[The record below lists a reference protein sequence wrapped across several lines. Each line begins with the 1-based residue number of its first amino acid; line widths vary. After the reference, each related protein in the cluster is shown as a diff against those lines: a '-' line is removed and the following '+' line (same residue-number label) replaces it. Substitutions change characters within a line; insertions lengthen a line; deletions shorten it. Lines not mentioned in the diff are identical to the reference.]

1 MNSGQPRMRDM
12 EFPAYHP
19 FRSEKAKERYLS
31 LYDMRAKQW
40 PVASESVMVNTSWG
54 RTFVR
59 ISGPDGAP
67 PLVLL
72 PGAATS
78 SLMWIPNIRALSE
91 SYRTYAVDNI
101 YDFGRSV
108 YTRPVR
114 NAEDFVSWLDELFSV
129 LELGDSINLMGMS
142 YGGWLASQYALRF
155 PNRLEKIVL
164 LAPARTVLQFNL
176 GFMLRVILV
185 ALPYRWAVRKFM
197 YWIFAG
203 LTRKDDAALASL
215 ENAVDDIFTGFR
227 CFKLKRFVQPTVLK
241 DKELRKI
248 RTPALY
254 VVGEHER
261 IYSALKAVRRLNKVT
276 PHIKTEVI
284 PDAGHA
290 LTVEQTE
297 LVDEKILG
305 FLKL

>member
-40 PVASESVMVNTSWG
+40 PVDSESVMVNTSWG

-59 ISGPDGAP
+59 ISGLDSAP

-72 PGAATS
+72 PGAAST
-78 SLMWIPNIRALSE
+78 SLMWIPNISALSE

-108 YTRPVR
+108 YARPIR
-114 NAEDFVSWLDELFSV
+114 SSTDFVNWLDDLFSA

-155 PNRLEKIVL
+155 PSRLEKIVL
-164 LAPARTVLQFNL
+164 LAPARTVLPLKL
-176 GFMLRVILV
+176 GFMLHMILV
-185 ALPYRWAVRKFM
+185 PLPYRWAVRKFM
-197 YWIFAG
+197 YWIFEG
-203 LTRKDDAALASL
+203 LTRRDEAALAAL

-241 DKELRKI
+241 DNELRRIK
-248 RTPALY
+248 TPALY
-254 VVGEHER
+254 MVGEHEK
-261 IYSALKAVRRLNKVT
+261 IYSARKAVRRLNKVS
-276 PHIKTEVI
+276 PHIKAEVI
-284 PDAGHA
+284 PDADHG

-305 FLKL
+305 FLKP